1 MKILI
6 PVDGSANAQ
15 RAVEHVIKNIAMLK
29 ERPQLLLLN
38 VQWNVATG
46 NVKLFIN
53 QKTIDDYYREQGMAA
68 LQSARAAL
76 DAACLPYQYHI
87 SVGTPAE
94 AIVRYANE
102 QSVDQIV
109 MGRQGQGGLQAL
121 LLGSVVNK
129 VLAHGELPGTLIRSG
144 GSFRGMPG
152 RAIFPDN
159 S

>member
-1 MKILI
+1 MKMLL

-15 RAVEHVIKNIAMLK
+15 RAVDHVISNIAALK
-29 ERPQLLLLN
+29 EAPQLLLLN

-53 QKTIDDYYREQGMAA
+53 QETINDYYREQGLVA

-76 DAACLPYQYHI
+76 DAAGLPYQYHI

-94 AIVRYANE
+94 AIAQYAQE
-102 QSVDQIV
+102 QGVDQIV
-109 MGRQGQGGLQAL
+109 MGRQGQGGLQSL

-129 VLAHGELPGTLIRSG
+129 VLHLAGCPVLLVK
-144 GSFRGMPG
+144 
-152 RAIFPDN
+152 
-159 S
+159 

>member
-6 PVDGSANAQ
+6 PIDGSSNAQ
-15 RAVEHVIKNIAMLK
+15 RAVDHVIKNIDTLK

-68 LQSARAAL
+68 LQSARDAL
-76 DAACLPYQYHI
+76 DAAALPYQYHI

-94 AIVRYANE
+94 AIVQYANE
-102 QSVDQIV
+102 RAVDEIV
-109 MGRQGQGGLQAL
+109 MGRQGQGGLQTL

-129 VLAHGELPGTLIRSG
+129 VLHLAGCPVLLIK
-144 GSFRGMPG
+144 
-152 RAIFPDN
+152 
-159 S
+159 

>member
-15 RAVEHVIKNIAMLK
+15 RAVDYVIKHAAGLK
-29 ERPQLLLLN
+29 ESPQVLLLN
-38 VQWNVATG
+38 VQWNVAAG

-53 QKTIDDYYREQGMAA
+53 QETITDYYREQGMAA
-68 LQSARAAL
+68 LQLARAAL
-76 DAACLPYQYHI
+76 DAAALPYQYHI

-94 AIVRYANE
+94 AIVQYAHQ

-109 MGRQGQGGLQAL
+109 MGRQGQGGLQSL

-129 VLAHGELPGTLIRSG
+129 VLHLADCPVLLVK
-144 GSFRGMPG
+144 
-152 RAIFPDN
+152 
-159 S
+159 